1 VWGNTA
7 IRHRGC
13 VSWRIK
19 RDTREAGTGCLML
32 ADSFDKSRRAAGNRS
47 RERFRLIRRSC

>member
-32 ADSFDKSRRAAGNRS
+32 ADSFDKLADRVEQRETALANAAD
-47 RERFRLIRRSC
+47 